1 MNAHATYERCRS
13 RELITAFNKQT
24 TCISYKP
31 MTTERSKISKF
42 EVYESLSMDVS
53 LSSYFETQNFNL
65 AGMDN
70 FDNANK
76 NSLSEMKH
84 AHDTVSTVFQVK
96 PEIWRS
102 KPTMISIDISGIKNL
117 DKLKCQEKN
126 YFCFNQKLS
135 LERSLYTNL
144 EIANNSST
152 VEFILGCCQSLS
164 LDEKE
169 NYDDMIP
176 PWAGIRALISSAEIP
191 EMHVGFLP
199 FISKPVSEY

>member
-1 MNAHATYERCRS
+1 M
-13 RELITAFNKQT
+13 K
-24 TCISYKP
+24 
-31 MTTERSKISKF
+31 TERSKIAKSA
-42 EVYESLSMDVS
+42 VYESLSVDVP
-53 LSSYFETQNFNL
+53 LPSYFETQNFNL

-96 PEIWRS
+96 PKIWRS
-102 KPTMISIDISGIKNL
+102 KPTMISIDISGIKIP

-164 LDEKE
+164 LDKRECFHDTIMDWYSSV
-169 NYDDMIP
+169 NI
-176 PWAGIRALISSAEIP
+176 IS
-191 EMHVGFLP
+191 
-199 FISKPVSEY
+199 